1 MSQIDR
7 VNTSFSNFLRTPQ
20 GGGNEANGDYSPTPY
35 TRYKGGHKGISSP
48 FISGYW
54 YVLIELPELKIK
66 SYIDTDTKSKNLFT
80 NDTYTRNKMMKY
92 LHGTAE
98 AFTPPSK
105 TIQKGEI
112 SGFGGIKKYVI
123 LNQSITSNFSISFFE
138 LSGMPIQKIF
148 KIWSNMINSNYGYR
162 QAEIYKG
169 RAFIFLCKPTW
180 TGLNLLYNPA
190 TNLYEPIN
198 YGIGRDDIEEMFYF
212 EGVFPESDGNDAL
225 QMDISENGLIKYQVQ
240 FSFDSYYFGVE
251 HDDIVSEGLAKF
263 TEIIGN
269 VKFPNI
275 DDILV
280 R

>member
-1 MSQIDR
+1 MSQIER
-7 VNTSFSNFLRTPQ
+7 VNTSFSNFLKTTQ
-20 GGGNEANGDYSPTPY
+20 GGGKIESGDYSPTPY
-35 TRYKGGHKGISSP
+35 TRYKGGHKGVSSP

-54 YVLIELPELKIK
+54 YVLIELPELKLN
-66 SYIDTDTKSKNLFT
+66 SYITPTKIDNLFT
-80 NDTYTRNKMMKY
+80 NDADTRNKMMKY

-112 SGFGGIKKYVI
+112 SGFGGIKKYLI
-123 LNQSITSNFSISFFE
+123 LNQSITPNFSISFYE

-169 RAFIFLCKPTW
+169 RAFVFLCKPTW
-180 TGLNLLYNPA
+180 SGFFSGSIEANTKD
-190 TNLYEPIN
+190 EI
-198 YGIGRDDIEEMFYF
+198 GIDSSDIEEMYYF

-225 QMDISENGLIKYQVQ
+225 SMDISENNLIKYQIQ

-251 HDDIVSEGLAKF
+251 NEDIVAEGLSKF
-263 TEIIGN
+263 REIIGN
-269 VKFPNI
+269 VKLPNI

-280 R
+280 K